1 MNDQLP
7 MQIRSRRSHNKSR
20 AGCQN
25 CKKRRVKCDEKK
37 PHCTK
42 CVRHSIECDF
52 ASPAAST
59 SPDPTRRF
67 RFRPSKYQSGSR
79 TSSPSTRTE
88 AVTCSDASASTGV
101 QCDLAGSALSGGISF
116 ADLKLYHHFVTS
128 TYKTLADEKMDH
140 KRVWSHHVPQWGISF
155 PSIMHL
161 ILALS
166 ALNLAHEDPASRT
179 QFIAQADD
187 HFTFGVRSVSAVL
200 CLLNTENCQLIYM
213 SAALICL
220 VYFGRGP
227 RRGEYLVF
235 SDIGRSEWLILLHG
249 VHSIVSQNHDR
260 VFTGVLE
267 PIPDDSIGGVS
278 DELQAELDEHLQ
290 QVRQV
295 QAFILSHVTDET
307 SRTLFEAAISDL
319 LSAFE
324 EVYKMRSAGKDGICL
339 MHLVVGW
346 VYRLRAEMIS
356 LLEQKDPYALILF
369 GHWSIL
375 LVYQRS
381 SWLMQGWDAHVLHG
395 VRTSLGEGDQQWL
408 AWPIQ
413 VIEGGIPT
421 PSTSI
426 Q

>member
-1 MNDQLP
+1 MTDQLP
-7 MQIRSRRSHNKSR
+7 LQIRSRRSHHKSR

-37 PHCTK
+37 PQCTK

-52 ASPAAST
+52 ASPASSA

-79 TSSPSTRTE
+79 TSSPSTQRE
-88 AVTCSDASASTGV
+88 AVSSSAASTSTAV
-101 QCDLAGSALSGGISF
+101 QCDLAGSGLTGGISF

-128 TYKTLADEKMDH
+128 TYKTLADETTDH
-140 KRVWSHHVPQWGISF
+140 KRIWSHHVPHWGISF

-166 ALNLAHEDPASRT
+166 ALHQGHKDPASRT
-179 QFIAQADD
+179 QSIAQADD

-200 CLLNTENCQLIYM
+200 CLLNAENCQRIYM

-235 SDIGRSEWLILLHG
+235 SDTGRSEWLVLLHG

-260 VFTGVLE
+260 IFTGVLE

-278 DELQAELDEHLQ
+278 DELQVELDEHL
-290 QVRQV
+290 RQIRHV
-295 QAFILSHVTDET
+295 QAYIMSHVMDET
-307 SRTLFEAAISDL
+307 SRDKFNAAIKDL

-324 EVYKMRSAGKDGICL
+324 EVYKIRSAGKDGVCL
-339 MHLVVGW
+339 MHLVIGW
-346 VYRLRAEMIS
+346 VYRLPMEMIA
-356 LLEQKDPYALILF
+356 LLEQKDRYALILF
-369 GHWSIL
+369 GYWSIL
-375 LVYQRS
+375 LVYMRS

-395 VRTSLGEGDQQWL
+395 VRTSLGEDQTWL

-413 VIEGGIPT
+413 VIG
-421 PSTSI
+421 STN
-426 Q
+426 

>member
-59 SPDPTRRF
+59 SPDLTRRF

-88 AVTCSDASASTGV
+88 AVISSAASASTGV

-140 KRVWSHHVPQWGISF
+140 RRVWSHHVPQWGISF
-155 PSIMHL
+155 PSVMHL

-166 ALNLAHEDPASRT
+166 ALHLAHEDPASRT

-249 VHSIVSQNHDR
+249 VRSIVTQNHDR

-267 PIPDDSIGGVS
+267 PIPDDSIGSVS

-295 QAFILSHVTDET
+295 QAFIRSHVTDET
-307 SRTLFEAAISDL
+307 SRTLFEATISDL

-324 EVYKMRSAGKDGICL
+324 EVYKMRSAGKDGIFL
-339 MHLVVGW
+339 LHLVVGW

-356 LLEQKDPYALILF
+356 LLEQKDRYALILF

-375 LVYQRS
+375 LAYQRS

-395 VRTSLGEGDQQWL
+395 VRTSLGEEDQQWL

-413 VIEGGIPT
+413 VIEGGVPT
-421 PSTSI
+421 PSTSML
-426 Q
+426 